1 MGSLPQLLLA
11 GLLAAMVA
19 GGLRQELRRLD
30 VDTAL
35 VLPTPALDDY
45 PIWSPDSRYVAGN
58 VMGTWTQVDL
68 QRISLRAATWRGGER
83 LGVIENRAAV
93 TPLDPALL
101 KQWTPRV
108 EPSPDVA
115 ERGPIRVEF
124 SRNELSTA
132 LVVTR
137 DGKPPRIVWSSG
149 VETCGAPCIS
159 PDGHM
164 VAFICEANGLLVM
177 ALDSVR

>member
-1 MGSLPQLLLA
+1 M
-11 GLLAAMVA
+11 
-19 GGLRQELRRLD
+19 
-30 VDTAL
+30 DTAL
-35 VLPTPALDDY
+35 VLPTSALDDY

-58 VMGTWTQVDL
+58 VMGTWTKVDL

-93 TPLDPALL
+93 TPLDPTLV
-101 KQWTPRV
+101 KQWTPPI

-124 SRNELSTA
+124 SRKGLSTV

-137 DGKPPRIVWSSG
+137 DGKPPRFVSSSDF
-149 VETCGAPCIS
+149 ETCGAPRIS

-164 VAFICEANGLLVM
+164 VAFICETNGLLVM